1 LRWIRNNAELRASG
15 DADAKAIFEEY
26 NGSVM
31 TAFPALSDDDIK
43 SILAYTDSKPVAAVP
58 KELPPPAGAVEPVN
72 EVFLLYVLGG
82 FLLLFLVLLLRI
94 RNTLKKINGDNSS
107 TVIQDFGALTRWL
120 IGNKRFV
127 TASTIILIVAFVHQL
142 FWWLMS
148 IGVEQN
154 YQPIQPIAFSHKIHA
169 GENQVD
175 CNYCHTSARYSKH
188 SGIPSANVCMNCHM
202 YIDGTEILNEAGVSK
217 YAGERSPEISKIYAA
232 IGWDPDERTYI
243 EDYEV
248 KPIRWIRIHNLPDLA
263 YFNHAQHVTA
273 GGVECQ
279 TCHGPIEEMEVVYQY
294 SELTMG
300 WCINCHRE
308 TEVNTSNGYYADA
321 DESGMSINERLALKF
336 HDEIITVEKIG
347 GLECGKCHY

>member
-1 LRWIRNNAELRASG
+1 
-15 DADAKAIFEEY
+15 
-26 NGSVM
+26 
-31 TAFPALSDDDIK
+31 
-43 SILAYTDSKPVAAVP
+43 
-58 KELPPPAGAVEPVN
+58 
-72 EVFLLYVLGG
+72 
-82 FLLLFLVLLLRI
+82 
-94 RNTLKKINGDNSS
+94 
-107 TVIQDFGALTRWL
+107 
-120 IGNKRFV
+120 
-127 TASTIILIVAFVHQL
+127 
-142 FWWLMS
+142 MS

-202 YIDGTEILNEAGVSK
+202 YIDGTEILNEDGVSK

-248 KPIRWIRIHNLPDLA
+248 KPIRWIRIHNLPDLV

-279 TCHGPIEEMEVVYQY
+279 TCHGPIEEMEVAYQY
-294 SELTMG
+294 SSLTMG

-321 DESGMSINERLALKF
+321 DGNGTSINERLALKF